1 MNRNRLLVIWLLS
14 ILAVAISAGQNWGSF
29 EVSLAAGGGTFG
41 VSGYAAFPVLGTFLG
56 LQLIAVLLSLLS
68 RPIVTRFLS
77 SAIAIVMAWSV
88 FLVLTSAS
96 EQIFLTAQRE
106 LAEKTGVLQDLASS
120 DFLISSAV
128 SSWSVV
134 YLAAGLLNII
144 ILGMVALLWRE
155 RSVATKARRD
165 VEQPEDLWGDQK

>member
-1 MNRNRLLVIWLLS
+1 LNRNRLLAIWLFS
-14 ILAVAISAGQNWGSF
+14 IVALAIFAGQNWGSF
-29 EVSLAAGGGTFG
+29 EVSLAAGGGTLG
-41 VSGYAAFPVLGTFLG
+41 VSGYAAFPVLGTLVG

-68 RPIVTRFLS
+68 RPIVSRFLS

-96 EQIFLTAQRE
+96 EQIFFTAQRE

-120 DFLISSAV
+120 DFVISSAV

-134 YLAAGLLNII
+134 YLAAGSLNII
-144 ILGMVALLWRE
+144 ILGMIALFWRE
-155 RSVATKARRD
+155 RSVAKKAKRD